1 MMVGGFSQ
9 DREPDD
15 EVRNL
20 AQEIKP
26 HAEQHV
32 NRTFN
37 NWEVVKFRSQVV
49 AGTNFNLKISVGD
62 GEYVHV
68 RVFRSLP
75 YAGSTLEVKDVR
87 AGQSLETP
95 LA

>member
-9 DREPDD
+9 DGVPDD
-15 EVRNL
+15 EVKNI
-20 AQEIKP
+20 AQAIKQ
-26 HAEQHV
+26 HAERHV

-37 NWEVVKFRSQVV
+37 NWEVVAFRSQVV
-49 AGTNFNLKISVGD
+49 AGTNFKLKISVGD
-62 GEYVHV
+62 EEYVHV

-75 YAGSTLEVKDVR
+75 YAGSQLEVKEVTT
-87 AGQSLETP
+87 GQRLETP